1 MINEFEEIE
10 DILIEGNKKYQWK
23 IVQEE
28 ETTKINDSIPKYPI
42 LILTCM
48 DPRIDVHRIFQLKP
62 GDVFVLKNAG
72 NVYTE
77 DVLRSVLIAIHEY
90 NIKYIVILGHID
102 CGLKK
107 IRLGVLRSKLNDSA
121 IKMIGRYSRAVYLDL
136 QKFFKTFNDEINN
149 IENQLQKFR
158 NARELPTNIEIKGM
172 LYDPNSGW
180 VFEEKMFRKYSVYEN
195 FAKDYRKIL
204 KAKQF
209 ELIDYLEKIEDE
221 IISGDVL
228 QELEEPEIIDEHG
241 EVPQVGGEMKDQEPF
256 NVDVLEERTSKTS
269 SFDDYNFDFEQ
280 FQNKSIPMPTLQ
292 IPKIY
297 IHIPKIK
304 VYVPVLYKKKSL
316 KSE

>member
-1 MINEFEEIE
+1 MINEFDEIE
-10 DILIEGNKKYQWK
+10 DLLIEGNKKYQWK
-23 IVQEE
+23 IVQEK
-28 ETTKINDSIPKYPI
+28 ETPKIDGPIPKYPV

-62 GDVFVLKNAG
+62 GDVFVLRNAG

-77 DVLRSVLIAIHEY
+77 DVLRSVLIAIHEF
-90 NIKYIVILGHID
+90 NIKYIIILGHID

-107 IRLGVLRSKLNDSA
+107 IRLGELKDKLNDSA
-121 IKMIGRYSRAVYLDL
+121 IKKIGRYGTNFYLEL
-136 QKFFKTFNDEINN
+136 QKFFKTFIDEIKN

-158 NARELPTNIEIKGM
+158 NAKELPTNIAIKGM
-172 LYDPNSGW
+172 LYAPYSGW
-180 VFEEKMFRKYSVYEN
+180 VFEENVFRKYSVYEK

-209 ELIDYLEKIEDE
+209 ELVDYLEKIEDE

-228 QELEEPEIIDEHG
+228 QKLEKPEIIDEHG
-241 EVPQVGGEMKDQEPF
+241 EVPQVEGELNDQEPF
-256 NVDVLEERTSKTS
+256 NVEVLEERTSKTS
-269 SFDDYNFDFEQ
+269 SFDDHNFDFQQ
-280 FQNKSIPMPTLQ
+280 FQNKSIPIPTLQ

-304 VYVPVLYKKKSL
+304 VYVPVLCKKKSL

>member
-1 MINEFEEIE
+1 MINEFEDLE
-10 DILIEGNKKYQWK
+10 DLLIEGNKKYQWK
-23 IVQEE
+23 IVQEKE
-28 ETTKINDSIPKYPI
+28 NPKIDGPIPKYLV

-48 DPRIDVHRIFQLKP
+48 DPRIDAHRIFQLKP
-62 GDVFVLKNAG
+62 GDVFVLRNAG

-102 CGLKK
+102 CGLRK
-107 IRLGVLRSKLNDSA
+107 IRLGDLKYKLNDSA
-121 IKMIGRYSRAVYLDL
+121 IKKIGRYGTNFYLEL
-136 QKFFKTFNDEINN
+136 QKFFKTFIDEIKN

-158 NARELPTNIEIKGM
+158 NAKELPTNIEIKGM

-180 VFEEKMFRKYSVYEN
+180 VFEEKAFRKYSVYEN

-228 QELEEPEIIDEHG
+228 QELEEPEIIDDHG
-241 EVPQVGGEMKDQEPF
+241 EVPQVGVEMNDQEPF

-269 SFDDYNFDFEQ
+269 SLDDHNFDFEQ

-316 KSE
+316 KSK